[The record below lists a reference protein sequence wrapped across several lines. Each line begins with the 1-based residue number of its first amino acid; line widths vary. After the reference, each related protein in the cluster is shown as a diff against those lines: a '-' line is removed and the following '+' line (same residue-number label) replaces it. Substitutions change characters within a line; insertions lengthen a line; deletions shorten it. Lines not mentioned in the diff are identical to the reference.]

1 MFHNTKNKEVIAEIA
16 KMIVTI
22 HPPLDADRLRPLEP
36 VANFNPV
43 PMKELKIFSPFLAL
57 REQGSKRLLPMS

>member
-22 HPPLDADRLRPLEP
+22 HPPLDADCPRPLEP
-36 VANFNPV
+36 VANFKPV
-43 PMKELKIFSPFLAL
+43 PMMELKIFSPFLAL
-57 REQGSKRLLPMS
+57 REQGSKRLLPMF